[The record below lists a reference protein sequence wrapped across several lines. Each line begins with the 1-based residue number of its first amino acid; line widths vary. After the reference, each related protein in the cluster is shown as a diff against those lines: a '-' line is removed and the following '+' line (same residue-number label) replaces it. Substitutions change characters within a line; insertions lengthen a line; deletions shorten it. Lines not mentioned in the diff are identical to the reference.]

1 VGLSGATVTHIV
13 ATVGPAC
20 SSREVLGDLLKA
32 GVDVFRFTASKT
44 PVAALASLAE
54 EVRDHAE
61 DLGLPVELVLDLPG
75 AKPRL
80 TNEAYLDLADVSEL
94 VLRFDGGPSDL
105 AGPVPSLGVSGL
117 GPGDL
122 CPRVGDLVVIGDGED
137 ALRIVGQAAGS
148 CRAVPLTTGV
158 VGIRRGIFFPGT
170 RDAGRVQEFTP
181 YDLAG
186 LRAVPGSPFDAVV
199 LSFTESADLVERART
214 VLRER
219 GREGPLP
226 SVVAKIE
233 TAAGATAADEVAR
246 AVDGI
251 LLGRGDLLLDTGPVE
266 FHAACRR
273 VLDAA
278 RPVGCPVLVGTQL
291 LTSLAAGWL
300 PHRSELA
307 TVSELLADGVAGL
320 MLSEETAGATDP
332 VRAVTLLTGLRDR
345 YAPTTVRTPLFP
357 SRP

>member
-1 VGLSGATVTHIV
+1 MTHVV

-44 PVAALASLAE
+44 PVAQLAALAEVVRELA
-54 EVRDHAE
+54 A

-80 TNEAYLDLADVSEL
+80 TNDAYLDLAGVTEL
-94 VLRFDGGPSDL
+94 VLRFDAGPSDL
-105 AGPVPSLGVSGL
+105 TGPVPRLGVSGL
-117 GPGDL
+117 GPGD
-122 CPRVGDLVVIGDGED
+122 PRPSVGDLVVIGDGED
-137 ALRIVGQAAGS
+137 ALRIVEHAAGS

-158 VGIRRGIFFPGT
+158 IGIRRGLSFPGA
-170 RDAGRVQEFTP
+170 RDAGGAQEFTP

-186 LRAVPGSPFDAVV
+186 LRAMAGTPFDAVV
-199 LSFTESADLVERART
+199 ISFAESADLVDRARA
-214 VLRER
+214 VLSE
-219 GREGPLP
+219 GVREGPLP
-226 SVVAKIE
+226 SVVAKVE
-233 TAAGATAADEVAR
+233 TATGAASADEVAR
-246 AVDGI
+246 AADGI

-278 RPVGCPVLVGTQL
+278 RAIGCPVLVGTQL

-307 TVSELLADGVAGL
+307 TVSGLLAEGVAGL

-345 YAPTTVRTPLFP
+345 YAPTTVRTALFP

>member
-1 VGLSGATVTHIV
+1 MTHIV

-20 SSREVLGDLLKA
+20 SSRETLGDLLKA

-44 PVAALASLAE
+44 PVAQLATLAE
-54 EVRDHAE
+54 VVRELAAG
-61 DLGLPVELVLDLPG
+61 LGLPSELVLDLPG

-80 TNEAYLDLADVSEL
+80 TNDAYLDLAGVTEL
-94 VLRFDGGPSDL
+94 VLRFDGSPSDL
-105 AGPVPSLGVSGL
+105 TGPVPHLGVSGL

-122 CPRVGDLVVIGDGED
+122 LPQVSDLVVIGDGED
-137 ALRIVGQAAGS
+137 ALRIVGQTAGS
-148 CRAVPLTTGV
+148 WTAVPLTTGV
-158 VGIRRGIFFPGT
+158 IGIRRGLSFPGV
-170 RDAGRVQEFTP
+170 RSAGDAQEFTP

-186 LRAVPGSPFDAVV
+186 LRAMAGTPFDAVV
-199 LSFTESADLVERART
+199 LSFTESADLVDRARA
-214 VLRER
+214 VLRESVR
-219 GREGPLP
+219 QGPLP
-226 SVVAKIE
+226 AVVAKIE
-233 TAAGATAADEVAR
+233 TAAGAAAAHEVAR
-246 AVDGI
+246 AADGI

-278 RPVGCPVLVGTQL
+278 RTNGRPALVGTQL

-307 TVSELLADGVAGL
+307 TVSELLAEGVAGL

-332 VRAVTLLTGLRDR
+332 VRAVTLLNGLRDR
-345 YAPTTVRTPLFP
+345 YAPITVPTALFA